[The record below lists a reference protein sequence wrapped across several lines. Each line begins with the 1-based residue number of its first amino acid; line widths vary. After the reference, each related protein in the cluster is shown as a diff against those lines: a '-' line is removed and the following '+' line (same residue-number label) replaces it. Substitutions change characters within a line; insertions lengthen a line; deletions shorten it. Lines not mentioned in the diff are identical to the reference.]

1 MRIRFASLISIDEA
15 LKRCPVPRAC
25 SEAPWKVLPAPLAG
39 SASAGDDEASLE
51 VLAGCLGVYARHC
64 SVDELRDLLRR
75 GPLSPAGGGAEQQ
88 LRHALTLA
96 AVAEHA
102 PHR

>member
-1 MRIRFASLISIDEA
+1 
-15 LKRCPVPRAC
+15 
-25 SEAPWKVLPAPLAG
+25 
-39 SASAGDDEASLE
+39 LE

-64 SVDELRDLLRR
+64 NVDELRDLLRR
-75 GPLSPAGGGAEQQ
+75 GPLSPSGGSAEQQ
-88 LRHALTLA
+88 LRHVLTLA

>member
-1 MRIRFASLISIDEA
+1 M
-15 LKRCPVPRAC
+15 
-25 SEAPWKVLPAPLAG
+25 
-39 SASAGDDEASLE
+39 E

-64 SVDELRDLLRR
+64 NVDELRDLLRR
-75 GPLSPAGGGAEQQ
+75 GPLSPSGGSAEQQ
-88 LRHALTLA
+88 LRHVLTLA

>member
-1 MRIRFASLISIDEA
+1 ML
-15 LKRCPVPRAC
+15 LV
-25 SEAPWKVLPAPLAG
+25 AG
-39 SASAGDDEASLE
+39 AVWPGDDEALLE

-75 GPLSPAGGGAEQQ
+75 GPLSPSGGGAEQQ